1 MDLIPPSP
9 DHPPEDYIEYWNSE
23 LTELVRYRREF
34 FKIRDYLI
42 RENWSRES
50 CVNVIEILSYIQIN
64 NENNAIFLF
73 LLDKCFFHLML

>member
-9 DHPPEDYIEYWNSE
+9 DHPPEIYIEYWNSE

-34 FKIRDYLI
+34 FKIKDYLI

-50 CVNVIEILSYIQIN
+50 CVNVIEFLSYIPIN
-64 NENNAIFLF
+64 NDNNGVVLF
-73 LLDKCFFHLML
+73 LLNKCFFHLMS